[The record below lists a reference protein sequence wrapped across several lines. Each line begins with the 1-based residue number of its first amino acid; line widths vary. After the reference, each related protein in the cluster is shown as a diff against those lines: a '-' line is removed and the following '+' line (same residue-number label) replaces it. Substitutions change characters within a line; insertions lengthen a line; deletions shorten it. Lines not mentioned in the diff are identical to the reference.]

1 MADGSPSVA
10 ARDCLPAPR
19 PQQPIALRLAT
30 AAVALAA
37 VAAPAAGPSAQ
48 DGPPLPV
55 SRVVAIGDVHG
66 DFGQLVAVLRA
77 AGLIDRRHRWQGG
90 HAHLVQTGDLLDR
103 GPDSRKVVELLMA
116 LEGQARR
123 AGGAVHVLLG
133 NHEVM
138 NLVGDLLYVSAAEY
152 EAFRRADSAALRD
165 RVFARLADP
174 TRRNDAAYRQ
184 QWDAE
189 HPLGW
194 VAHRVAFGPKGRYGR
209 WLRTRNVVARIGD
222 SAFLHGGISPKYA
235 ALAAGKL
242 NARVR
247 REMADERAPAAG
259 MAVDEEGP
267 LWYRGFARD
276 AEAALSA
283 HVDAVLATLGVGR
296 IVIGHTVTA
305 GAVLPRFG
313 CKVILIDVGLSA
325 VYGGPPAALLI
336 EDGRPFALHRG
347 RRLALP
353 LDGNLLP
360 YLEAAVALD
369 PPPSPLARLADDLR
383 AGRPTSLLRTP

>member
-1 MADGSPSVA
+1 MSVI
-10 ARDCLPAPR
+10 ARRGLPASRPR
-19 PQQPIALRLAT
+19 QPIGLRLAT
-30 AAVALAA
+30 AAVAFAA
-37 VAAPAAGPSAQ
+37 VAASAAGPSEQ
-48 DGPPLPV
+48 DTPHPV
-55 SRVVAIGDVHG
+55 SRIVAIGDVHG
-66 DFGQLVAVLRA
+66 DFAQLVAVLRA
-77 AGLIDRRHRWQGG
+77 AGLLDRRHRWQGG
-90 HAHLVQTGDLLDR
+90 RAHLVQTGDLLDR
-103 GPDSRKVVELLMA
+103 GPDSRKVMDLLMD

-123 AGGAVHVLLG
+123 AGGAIHVLLG

-138 NLVGDLLYVSAAEY
+138 NLVGDLRYVSAAEY
-152 EAFRRADSAALRD
+152 EAFRGPDAAALRD
-165 RVFARLADP
+165 RAFALLADP
-174 TRRNDAAYRQ
+174 TRREDAAYRQ

-194 VAHRVAFGPKGRYGR
+194 VEHRVAFGPKGKYGR
-209 WLRTRNVVARIGD
+209 WLRTRDVIARIGD

-235 ALAAGKL
+235 ALAAEEI

-247 REMADERAPAAG
+247 REMADERALAGG
-259 MAVDEEGP
+259 MAVDEDGP
-267 LWYRGFARD
+267 LWYRGLARD
-276 AEAALSA
+276 AEAALAA
-283 HVDAVLATLGVGR
+283 HVDAVLASLGVRR

-313 CKVILIDVGLSA
+313 GKVILIDVGLSA

-347 RRLALP
+347 RKLALP
-353 LDGNLLP
+353 VDGNLLP
-360 YLEAAVALD
+360 YLEAAAALD